1 MAFKLLIIKHLR
13 QAKSKFQ
20 RIKFP
25 ITMRS
30 LFFLFLATLIL
41 SFAACSG
48 DDDMMPANDLEGTW
62 EAISFESET
71 ETNTDFNGMMTSSTA
86 QIVGSNLNYQVTFN
100 ATTFTT
106 QGDYDLAITTTVPP
120 NPPFESSSS
129 LTDVQGAG
137 TYDIDGNQVTI
148 SGAFFAVEINGS
160 PIDLSNE
167 EQTATYEI
175 NANGELVFTQDEAFT
190 NEQSGTTSTTII
202 RSTSVWRR
210 L

>member
-25 ITMRS
+25 ITKRS

>member
-1 MAFKLLIIKHLR
+1 
-13 QAKSKFQ
+13 
-20 RIKFP
+20 
-25 ITMRS
+25 MRS

>member
-25 ITMRS
+25 ITKRS

-71 ETNTDFNGMMTSSTA
+71 ETNTDINGMMTSSTA

-100 ATTFTT
+100 APTFTT